1 MDMYIGALV
10 VIIAA
15 GCVFELL
22 EGAAE
27 RRRYQRN
34 AQLVDFPG
42 LNDCPPI
49 PARAAG
55 AIGRDR
61 QQGGA

>member
-1 MDMYIGALV
+1 MSKETKCRKAPEGGMDMYIGALV

-42 LNDCPPI
+42 LN
-49 PARAAG
+49 G
-55 AIGRDR
+55 
-61 QQGGA
+61 